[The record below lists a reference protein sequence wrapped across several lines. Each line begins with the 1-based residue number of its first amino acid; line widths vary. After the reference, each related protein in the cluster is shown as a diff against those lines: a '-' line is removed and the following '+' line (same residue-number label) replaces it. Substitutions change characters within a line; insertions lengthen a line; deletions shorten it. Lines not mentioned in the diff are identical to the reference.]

1 MNKYKKGQIA
11 FLEYYRRLLYL
22 KRKVMLFLWDFFFF
36 YPTLKFDTL
45 IHLKKIAAVTKSYLS
60 FTLRTSPFWLITI
73 VLLFSSSAA
82 YCIKISG

>member
-11 FLEYYRRLLYL
+11 FLGYYRRLLYL
-22 KRKVMLFLWDFFFF
+22 KRKVMLFLWDFFF
-36 YPTLKFDTL
+36 YPTLKFDTF
-45 IHLKKIAAVTKSYLS
+45 IHLKKIVAVTKSYLS

>member
-11 FLEYYRRLLYL
+11 FLGYYRRLLYL
-22 KRKVMLFLWDFFFF
+22 KRKVMLFLWDFFF
-36 YPTLKFDTL
+36 YPTLKFDTF